1 MSNEEIAGELRLH
14 ATELSRSGNNM
25 YRIRAFRQAAMTI
38 LALPTPVD
46 VILSTTGREG
56 LHRLPG
62 IGRSLA
68 ETIEGIAMRE
78 ERMVDATQLVVV

>member
-38 LALPTPVD
+38 LALQTPVN
-46 VILSTTGREG
+46 VILSTAGRRG
-56 LHRLPG
+56 LQTLPG
-62 IGRSLA
+62 IGSSLA
-68 ETIEGIAMRE
+68 ETIEGIAMRSE
-78 ERMVDATQLVVV
+78 MVGCEMV

>member
-38 LALPTPVD
+38 LALPTPVA

-56 LHRLPG
+56 LQRLPG

-68 ETIEGIAMRE
+68 ETIEGIAMRSE
-78 ERMVDATQLVVV
+78 MVGCEMV

>member
-38 LALPTPVD
+38 LALPTPVA

-56 LHRLPG
+56 LQRLPG